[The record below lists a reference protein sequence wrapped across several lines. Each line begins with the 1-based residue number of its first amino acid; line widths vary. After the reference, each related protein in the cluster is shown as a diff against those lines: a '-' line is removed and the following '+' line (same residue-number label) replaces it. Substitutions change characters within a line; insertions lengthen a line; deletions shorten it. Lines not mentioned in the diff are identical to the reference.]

1 MLPFKPH
8 FPSPLKRV
16 LITAIVIAGVRTTT
30 KTGVAFIQ
38 IARSLLVEYS
48 MRSMFARTLS
58 CALLSLFPLSAAH
71 AIDQDIAL
79 TATVEPSCTLSGSAA
94 PSALT
99 TTVPVTNGQVSTT
112 PITVSIPIAC
122 NGAAA
127 LLVGTL
133 NGGMRKSGGS
143 FPNFANRID
152 YVAHVAG
159 PGYIPFSL
167 DTEQTSGQTFTEDY
181 APSGPPNGNIVV
193 TITAKQPALPLS
205 KGTYDDTL
213 RVTVIPSQ

>member
-1 MLPFKPH
+1 MR
-8 FPSPLKRV
+8 SR
-16 LITAIVIAGVRTTT
+16 
-30 KTGVAFIQ
+30 
-38 IARSLLVEYS
+38 IAR
-48 MRSMFARTLS
+48 AIG
-58 CALLSLFPLSAAH
+58 CALLSALPLSTAR

-79 TATVEPSCTLSGSAA
+79 TATVAPTCTLSGSAA
-94 PSALT
+94 PSALST
-99 TTVPVTNGQVSTT
+99 TIPVTNGQVSTT
-112 PITVSIPIAC
+112 PIAVSIPLAC
-122 NGAAA
+122 NGPAS

-133 NGGMRKSGGS
+133 NGGLRKSGGS
-143 FPNFANRID
+143 FPNFSSRID

-193 TITAKQPALPLS
+193 TITAKQPALPLT
-205 KGTYDDTL
+205 KGSYADTL